1 VLRVLGIRHHSPACA
16 RLVAHVIER
25 DRPRHVLIEGPADMN
40 ERIAELLLPHRLPVA
55 IFTYLREADAAG
67 EVLARRH
74 ASWTPF
80 CAYSPEWIAV
90 TEGHRHGAQVR
101 FCDLPAWDPVFSD
114 QKNRYA
120 DPQPTE
126 TDPNARVV
134 TGRSLGA
141 RYVDALCK
149 RYGVDDMDTLWDH
162 LFEGPSSG
170 EGALDDLEQRLQRYF
185 ELYRD
190 EEPGGPRDAP
200 REALM
205 ARYCA
210 WAMQD
215 AAREVQGAPTSHDV
229 LLICGGFHA
238 PFVARRANALLE
250 GGEPV
255 ALPELAPPRE
265 GARFGSYLVPYGY
278 RRLDAFAGYDAGM
291 PSPQFYELVHEH
303 GPEHA
308 AEALLSLVVT
318 RLRGKK
324 QPISTA
330 DLIAVRTGALALA
343 ALRGHPALLRTD
355 VLDGLAS
362 ALVKDGLEQPLP
374 WSKRGRIRAGTHPLL
389 VEVVAALS
397 GDREGKLAEG
407 TPQPPLVADVTGE
420 LSRLELEPSDK
431 PRTITLSLRE
441 PRGRAQSRVLHR
453 LAVLEVP
460 GFERRSGPIWATD
473 VELDET
479 WFLFRTDASL
489 SALIEA
495 SIWGA
500 TLESA
505 ALARIEDALLHAE
518 GRLSRLTAILGSLIF
533 VGIES
538 VALEVMDRLKAAMA
552 AEPALG
558 EVGTA
563 IRGLLDVYLH
573 GELLGAQGA
582 PVLEQVLDGAFDR
595 GLWLLEARSG
605 PDAPLEEG
613 DVLGIS
619 GLRDLVVRG
628 PASVRAQHERAR
640 GVFTRR
646 TTDAHAP
653 PAVRGGCLGGLWSSG
668 RSNESETEDETQ
680 DVETLAVTAIK
691 SASLPT
697 RLGDFLGG
705 LFYLARTE
713 ALEADG
719 LMAAID
725 GALSELGDQEFMISV
740 ASLRLAFSFFPPR
753 ERRILARK
761 VLVRRGSSIDPS
773 VLLRPGAGA
782 TEIAAGLALDR
793 AATELARRFGL
804 KDGLDG

>member
-1 VLRVLGIRHHSPACA
+1 MLRVVGIRHHSPACA
-16 RLVAHVIER
+16 RLVAHVIQR

-40 ERIAELLLPHRLPVA
+40 ERMGELLLPHQLPVA
-55 IFTYLREADAAG
+55 IFTYLREARAAG
-67 EVLARRH
+67 DELPRRH

-80 CAYSPEWIAV
+80 CSYSPEWIAV

-101 FCDLPAWDPVFSD
+101 FCDLPAWDPVFTG

-120 DPQPTE
+120 DE
-126 TDPNARVV
+126 DPNARTI
-134 TGRSLGA
+134 TGPSLGH
-141 RYVDALCK
+141 RFTEALCK
-149 RYGVDDMDTLWDH
+149 RYGMDDMDTLWDH
-162 LFEGPSSG
+162 LFEGPVKD
-170 EGALDDLEQRLQRYF
+170 EAALDDLEMRLHRYF

-190 EEPGGPRDAP
+190 QEPGGARDAP

-215 AAREVQGAPTSHDV
+215 AKQNDDATTSGDV
-229 LLICGGFHA
+229 LLVCGGFHA
-238 PFVARRANALLE
+238 PFVARRANALVE
-250 GGEPV
+250 AGEPI
-255 ALPELAPPRE
+255 ALPDLSPPAD

-291 PSPQFYELVHEH
+291 PSPQFYELVHAQ
-303 GPEHA
+303 GPERA
-308 AEALLSLVVT
+308 AEALLTIVVT
-318 RLRGKK
+318 RLRQKK

-330 DLIAVRTGALALA
+330 DLIAARTAAQALA
-343 ALRGHPALLRTD
+343 ALRGHAALLRTD
-355 VLDGLAS
+355 LLDGLAS

-374 WSKRGRIRAGTHPLL
+374 WSRRGPMRAGTHPLL

-397 GDREGKLAEG
+397 GDRVGKLAEG
-407 TPQPPLVADVTGE
+407 TPQPPLVGDVAAE
-420 LSRLELEPSDK
+420 LSRLELEPTAN
-431 PRTITLSLRE
+431 PRTIPLSLRE
-441 PRGRAQSRVLHR
+441 PIGRAKSRVLHR

-460 GFERRSGPIWATD
+460 GFERRSGPKWATD
-473 VELDET
+473 VALDET
-479 WFLFRTDASL
+479 WLITRSDASL

-500 TLESA
+500 SLESA
-505 ALARIEDALLHAE
+505 ALARLEDALLHAE
-518 GRLSRLTAILGSLIF
+518 GRLARLTAILGSLIF

-538 VALEVMDRLKAAMA
+538 VALDVMNRLKSAMA

-558 EVGTA
+558 EIGTA

-613 DVLGIS
+613 DMLGIA

-628 PASVRAQHERAR
+628 PASVRAQRERAN

-646 TTDAHAP
+646 TTDAQAP
-653 PAVRGGCLGGLWSSG
+653 PAVRGGCLGALWSAS
-668 RSNESETEDETQ
+668 RSEPTD
-680 DVETLAVTAIK
+680 DVETLAIQAIK

-725 GALSELGDQEFMISV
+725 GALSALGDQEFMISV

-761 VLVRRGSSIDPS
+761 VLVRRGLTLDPS
-773 VLLRPGAGA
+773 VLLRPGAKA
-782 TEIAAGLALDR
+782 EEIAAGLALDR
-793 AATELARRFGL
+793 GASALARRFGL
-804 KDGLDG
+804 TDGLDG